1 MNVKLKVL
9 TAGVLFFTGQA
20 LVAQE
25 VKKDTTSGK
34 EKTIDTVVIL
44 GYSKTASKSKSS
56 AASTTVSASTLENRA
71 TTSFLTSVQGAAP
84 GVSINSGSGSPG
96 SGRIDVTVRG
106 VGSINASTDPLYV
119 IDGLISSGNEF
130 RNLNPNDIE
139 TLSVLRDAQA
149 TSIYGNYG
157 ANGVVVITTKSGK
170 FNSGLRVSYD
180 LTTSISTMP
189 THKYGLASSRE
200 TLAIQKGAGVG
211 IGATMT
217 QSQID
222 NYSIDTD
229 WSKEFFR
236 TAFSQQHNIGLRT
249 GGESLSTYTSLG
261 YLESEG
267 VVKSTDF
274 KRFTLR
280 SNING
285 RSKDRRL
292 TYSAQIGLGYSKRN
306 QLDEETNSDVGNN
319 AVQNPLLGL
328 FSLSTLRPYYFENGR
343 HMFELFPS
351 FSAEGRSAWVL
362 YDILKGSV
370 KNLRTQTSITANT
383 NVTYKLFDGL
393 SVTNRTGVTYKNNT
407 TDFARDPNGYL
418 AVYVANMGKTK
429 LKYGGFETIENI
441 YDTNINSV
449 TSLNY
454 DKKFGRHTIGA
465 GAYIDYLR
473 GFYSSTSQTQNGL
486 DPLTWALGAGTGYVP
501 FDPKTPDNYR
511 PSINA
516 AKVKAGT
523 LAFIGTVDY
532 DFASRYG
539 ISATIRRDASY
550 RFSSENRWETFWSV
564 GGRWNINK
572 ESFMEGSIFD
582 ELKLRA
588 SYGTNGNQNLSSSAI
603 NTNALFLDSNLI
615 RDIYASNTGYL
626 NLPGY
631 ATSLKN
637 SDIRW
642 ERVSQANIG
651 LDFGILRKLQGTV
664 DVYEKRTEDMFL
676 GVPIS
681 AANGQY
687 TIKGNNGTLRN
698 RGIEGSLRYTPFNDR
713 ERNFKLSVFANIAYN
728 QSKVIA
734 LPEENLSGDLVHAV
748 GGPLSQWQLYPY
760 IGVNP
765 ANGNFLFRDK
775 NGNATEAPTASDR
788 VLTGKTVYA
797 PYTGGFGLD
806 VDYKGF
812 YLTSLF
818 SFQAG
823 GWSYDNMNLWLNNPS
838 YFHRYNPTREMLNA
852 WRPDNTNTDVGSLT
866 AKNFGLLSS
875 SDKYLRKTDYI
886 KLKNI
891 TIGYNVNKELLRD
904 LPVKSL
910 KVYLMAENL
919 VTWTGWKGFDP
930 EPIRGASLGIYP
942 NTRTYSLG
950 LNLEF

>member
-393 SVTNRTGVTYKNNT
+393 SVTNRTGVTYKNNS

-418 AVYVANMGKTK
+418 AVYVAKNITKT
-429 LKYGGFETIENI
+429 KYGGSEAITNVS
-441 YDTNINSV
+441 DTSINSV

>member
-393 SVTNRTGVTYKNNT
+393 SVTNRTGVTYKNNS

-418 AVYVANMGKTK
+418 AVYVAKNITKT
-429 LKYGGFETIENI
+429 KYGGSEAITNVS
-441 YDTNINSV
+441 DTSINSV

-734 LPEENLSGDLVHAV
+734 LPEENLSGDIVHAV

-930 EPIRGASLGIYP
+930 EPIRSASLGIYP

>member
-1 MNVKLKVL
+1 MRVL

-25 VKKDTTSGK
+25 AKKDTASK
-34 EKTIDTVVIL
+34 EKQIETVVIL
-44 GYSKTASKSKSS
+44 GYSKTASKAKSS
-56 AASTTVSASTLENRA
+56 AASTTVSASTLENRP

-84 GVSINSGSGSPG
+84 GISINAGSGSPG
-96 SGRIDVTVRG
+96 SGKINVTIRG

-119 IDGLISSGNEF
+119 IDGLISSSNEY

-189 THKYGLASSRE
+189 KHKYDLASSRE
-200 TLAIQKGAGVG
+200 VLTIQRRAGLG

-222 NYSIDTD
+222 SYPIDTD

-249 GGESLSTYTSLG
+249 GGENLSTYTSLG
-261 YLESEG
+261 YLENEG

-285 RSKDRRL
+285 RSNDKRL

-306 QLDEETNSDVGNN
+306 QLHEETGAVGNN

-328 FSLSTLRPYYFENGR
+328 FSVSTLRPYYFNNGR
-343 HMFELFPS
+343 HMFELFPD
-351 FSAEGRSAWVL
+351 FTREGRSAWVL
-362 YDILKGSV
+362 SDIIRGGV
-370 KNLRTQTSITANT
+370 KNLRTQTSIMANT

-393 SVTNRTGVTYKNNT
+393 SVTNRTGVLYKNDF
-407 TDFARDPNGYL
+407 TDFARDPDGYL
-418 AVYVANMGKTK
+418 AVYVANNSRTR
-429 LKYGGFETIENI
+429 YGGWETMQNI
-441 YDTNINSV
+441 FDTSINSV

-454 DKKFGRHTIGA
+454 DKKFGRHTIAA
-465 GAYIDYLR
+465 GAYVDYLR
-473 GFYSSTSQTQNGL
+473 GFYSFVSQTQNGL

-501 FDPKTPDNYR
+501 FDPSTPNNYR
-511 PSINA
+511 PSIDA

-523 LAFIGTVDY
+523 LAFVGTVDY

-550 RFSSENRWETFWSV
+550 RFSSENKWETFWSV
-564 GGRWNINK
+564 GGRWNISK
-572 ESFMEGSIFD
+572 ENFMEGSIFD

-588 SYGTNGNQNLSSSAI
+588 SYGTNGNQNLSSS
-603 NTNALFLDSNLI
+603 SNNLNSLYLVSNI
-615 RDIYASNTGYL
+615 VRDTYSSTTGYQ

-637 SDIRW
+637 SNIRW
-642 ERVSQANIG
+642 EKVSQANIG
-651 LDFGILRKLQGTV
+651 LDFGLLHKLQGTV
-664 DVYEKRTEDMFL
+664 DIYEKKTTDMFL
-676 GVPIS
+676 GIPIS
-681 AANGQY
+681 GANGQF
-687 TIKGNNGTLRN
+687 TMRGNNGTLRN

-713 ERNFKLSVFANIAYN
+713 DRNFKLSVSANIAYN
-728 QSKVIA
+728 QSKIIA
-734 LPEENLSGDLVHAV
+734 LPEEDLSDDIVNAI
-748 GGPLSQWQLYPY
+748 GGPLAQWQLYPY
-760 IGVNP
+760 VGVNP
-765 ANGNFLFRDK
+765 ANGNYLFKDK
-775 NGNATEAPTASDR
+775 NGNTTETPTASDR
-788 VLTGKTVYA
+788 VFTGKTVYA

-823 GWSYDNMNLWLNNPS
+823 GWSYDNMHYWLNDTS

-852 WRPDNTNTDVGSLT
+852 WRPDNRNTDVGSLT
-866 AKNFGLLSS
+866 ARNFNRLDS

-891 TIGYNVNKELLRD
+891 TIGYNVSKELLRD
-904 LPVKSL
+904 LPVRSL

-930 EPIRGASLGIYP
+930 EPLKGASLGVYP

-950 LNLEF
+950 LGLEF